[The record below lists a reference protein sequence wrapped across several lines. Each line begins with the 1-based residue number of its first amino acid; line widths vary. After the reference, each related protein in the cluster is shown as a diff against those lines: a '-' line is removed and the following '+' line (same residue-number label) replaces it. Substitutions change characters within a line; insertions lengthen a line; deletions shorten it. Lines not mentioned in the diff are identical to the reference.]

1 MGAGKPRSAGP
12 REELVW
18 QLESEG
24 NLGAESVAPQG
35 RSALLDEAY
44 PLLKGNLLDSESSD
58 LNVEF
63 IKKKNIFTAAAGL
76 MYDQISEDFGLAKL
90 AQKTNYC
97 IQRDEVHGY
106 SSSQPAPQRGSL
118 WADTLMSCPGSLR

>member
-1 MGAGKPRSAGP
+1 MGAGKPRSAGQVAAWKP

-35 RSALLDEAY
+35 RSASLDEAY

-63 IKKKNIFTAAAGL
+63 IKKK
-76 MYDQISEDFGLAKL
+76 
-90 AQKTNYC
+90 KTP
-97 IQRDEVHGY
+97 
-106 SSSQPAPQRGSL
+106 SQQQL
-118 WADTLMSCPGSLR
+118 D